1 MVKKQLVQTVKATL
15 PLLHLLHQVVPLL
28 HQVLPQSLERIV
40 PLDSDLPPTDWKA
53 CSNVF
58 G

>member
-28 HQVLPQSLERIV
+28 HQVVSLERIV